1 MDRPVEIISTVARKR
16 RWGLEEKARLLDE
29 AFRPGGSVSAVCGR
43 YDVSRSLLY
52 VWRRRAREGRLPG
65 LRLTA
70 AAPIFV
76 PIQIGAG
83 AGEGGAGSEAER
95 QAPSTHVE
103 IVLLN
108 GRVLK
113 VEDSIAPRR
122 LARIVAV
129 LDAVRLP

>member
-52 VWRRRAREGRLPG
+52 VWRRRAREGRIPG

-70 AAPIFV
+70 APPPIFV

-83 AGEGGAGSEAER
+83 EGGAGTETER

-108 GRVLK
+108 GRVLR

-122 LARIVAV
+122 LARVVAV